1 MQDSP
6 LETRRGSLWLTTDR
20 RRLDPTAALALLRT
34 TYWGDSLTLEVLT
47 RAIEH
52 SVCFG
57 VFDAHTLIGFG
68 RVITDLATYA
78 YWTDVVVAEAHRG
91 RGIGRW
97 LSETMLAHPQLQ
109 GFRRVSLLTRDA
121 VSLYERL
128 GFRPTA
134 GALTYMEHRDPGV
147 KNRILRALSIG
158 LLALAG
164 PAAAQRI
171 TPQFASGGAPPAALV
186 VPRRPSAP
194 ALLVPQPRVPSTH
207 WEVSP

>member
-6 LETRRGSLWLTTDR
+6 IETRRGSLWLTTDR
-20 RRLDPTAALALLRT
+20 GRLDPAAALALLRT

-57 VFDAHTLIGFG
+57 AFDAQTLIAFG
-68 RVITDLATYA
+68 RVITDLATYG
-78 YWTDVVVAEAHRG
+78 YWTDVVVAEAYRR

-121 VSLYERL
+121 VPLYGQL

-134 GALTYMEHRDPGV
+134 GTLTYMER
-147 KNRILRALSIG
+147 R
-158 LLALAG
+158 
-164 PAAAQRI
+164 
-171 TPQFASGGAPPAALV
+171 PPAATNGK
-186 VPRRPSAP
+186 P
-194 ALLVPQPRVPSTH
+194 AA
-207 WEVSP
+207 